1 MIRKCYR
8 TRIGRA
14 MMMVFLALI
23 VPLVVL
29 GVFMATTSA
38 STIRSEIVQNYN
50 NLLHMSSNQFTE
62 RLMDA
67 RQLAIS
73 LTVDDDLNSFCISSD
88 SRRDLFR
95 YWLFQ
100 DRLRSYAS
108 QRMMENRISVWL
120 PRQGWV
126 ISTHDSIYR
135 VGESERPALTSA
147 DALERAV
154 WGVHPS
160 VADPEKT
167 CLSLSV
173 GYVHEQQSNAIFFIE
188 ITPGEICEA
197 LAPLDDSDGIAG
209 VFLAGRD
216 GALYMEDSS
225 GLDQRA
231 LAEKLALSPEADGF
245 SHTQTGYRQDERRY
259 TVLTESLPGTEC
271 AIGILLDDG
280 VISRPNRSI
289 LDWSLA
295 EIFVFVAVAV
305 AYMYIVYRQ
314 IVRPIDG
321 VRQAMQ
327 RVGRGDFSGCAV
339 SDSRNEIGDIEAA
352 LNQMTAR
359 LQTLIQQKYVDEM
372 NLAQTQLKFLRAQIN
387 PHFLY
392 NCLFTLYT
400 FIKNEDLDNAADLA
414 VYLGQ
419 YYQINTRADSG
430 DVALYQELEH
440 VRLLVKIQSMRF
452 SGRLRYDEEIDEPL
466 RMLRIPSLT
475 LLTVAENFLTHG
487 IKNLRGTAELRI
499 TARREDGW
507 ILLRVADTGTGVEPE
522 QLEQMRSAL
531 DAAQADGANIRG
543 LQNVLLRF
551 RMLFGPETAITV
563 AANEP
568 QGQIVEIYIP
578 DKGETE
584 NV

>member
-1 MIRKCYR
+1 MC
-8 TRIGRA
+8 G
-14 MMMVFLALI
+14 
-23 VPLVVL
+23 P
-29 GVFMATTSA
+29 
-38 STIRSEIVQNYN
+38 ST
-50 NLLHMSSNQFTE
+50 
-62 RLMDA
+62 A
-67 RQLAIS
+67 
-73 LTVDDDLNSFCISSD
+73 C
-88 SRRDLFR
+88 
-95 YWLFQ
+95 
-100 DRLRSYAS
+100 
-108 QRMMENRISVWL
+108 
-120 PRQGWV
+120 
-126 ISTHDSIYR
+126 
-135 VGESERPALTSA
+135 
-147 DALERAV
+147 
-154 WGVHPS
+154 
-160 VADPEKT
+160 
-167 CLSLSV
+167 
-173 GYVHEQQSNAIFFIE
+173 
-188 ITPGEICEA
+188 
-197 LAPLDDSDGIAG
+197 
-209 VFLAGRD
+209 
-216 GALYMEDSS
+216 
-225 GLDQRA
+225 
-231 LAEKLALSPEADGF
+231 
-245 SHTQTGYRQDERRY
+245 
-259 TVLTESLPGTEC
+259 
-271 AIGILLDDG
+271 
-280 VISRPNRSI
+280 
-289 LDWSLA
+289 
-295 EIFVFVAVAV
+295 
-305 AYMYIVYRQ
+305 
-314 IVRPIDG
+314 VRPCS
-321 VRQAMQ
+321 AW
-327 RVGRGDFSGCAV
+327 
-339 SDSRNEIGDIEAA
+339 AA
-352 LNQMTAR
+352 
-359 LQTLIQQKYVDEM
+359 
-372 NLAQTQLKFLRAQIN
+372 AQTQLKFLRAQIN

-568 QGQIVEIYIP
+568 QGLIVEIYIP

>member
-1 MIRKCYR
+1 
-8 TRIGRA
+8 
-14 MMMVFLALI
+14 MMSVFLALI
-23 VPLVVL
+23 VPLAVL
-29 GVFMATTSA
+29 GFSMATTSA
-38 STIRSEIVQNYN
+38 RTIRREIVQNYN
-50 NLLHMSSNQFTE
+50 NLLRMSADQFSE

-73 LTVDDDLNSFCISSD
+73 QTVDDDLNSFTISGD

-100 DRLRSYAS
+100 ERLRAYAS
-108 QRMMENRISVWL
+108 QRMMESRISVWL

-135 VGESERPALTSA
+135 VGEGVKPALTSA

-160 VADPEKT
+160 LIDPKQT

-173 GYVHEQQSNAIFFIE
+173 GYVHEEQSNAIFFIE
-188 ITPGEICEA
+188 ITPAEICEA
-197 LAPLDDSDGIAG
+197 LAPLDNSDGIAG
-209 VFLAGRD
+209 VFLAGRG
-216 GALYMEDSS
+216 GALYMDDSA
-225 GLDQRA
+225 GVDQQA
-231 LAEKLALSPEADGF
+231 LAETLELTPEADSA
-245 SHTQTGYRQDERRY
+245 SHTQTSYRQGDRRY

-271 AIGILLDDG
+271 AIGILLDDS
-280 VISRPNRSI
+280 VVSRPNRSI
-289 LDWSLA
+289 LHWSLA
-295 EIFVFVAVAV
+295 EILVFVAVAV
-305 AYMYIVYRQ
+305 AYMYIAYRQ

-359 LQTLIQQKYVDEM
+359 LQTMIQQKYVDEM

-452 SGRLRYDEEIDEPL
+452 SGRLHYAEEIDESL

-487 IKNLRGTAELRI
+487 VKNLRGAAELRI
-499 TARREDGW
+499 TARRTDGE
-507 ILLRVADTGTGVEPE
+507 ILLRVADTGTGVAPE
-522 QLEQMRSAL
+522 QLEQMREAL
-531 DAAQADGANIRG
+531 GAAQPDRENIRG

-551 RMLFGPETAITV
+551 RMLFGPEAAIAV

-568 QGQIVEIYIP
+568 QGLIVEIHIP

-584 NV
+584 HV

>member
-1 MIRKCYR
+1 
-8 TRIGRA
+8 

-38 STIRSEIVQNYN
+38 STIRREIVQNYN

-231 LAEKLALSPEADGF
+231 LAEALALSPEADGF
-245 SHTQTGYRQDERRY
+245 SHTQTGYRQGERRY

-271 AIGILLDDG
+271 AIGILSG
-280 VISRPNRSI
+280 RYRHRS
-289 LDWSLA
+289 
-295 EIFVFVAVAV
+295 
-305 AYMYIVYRQ
+305 
-314 IVRPIDG
+314 
-321 VRQAMQ
+321 
-327 RVGRGDFSGCAV
+327 
-339 SDSRNEIGDIEAA
+339 
-352 LNQMTAR
+352 
-359 LQTLIQQKYVDEM
+359 
-372 NLAQTQLKFLRAQIN
+372 
-387 PHFLY
+387 
-392 NCLFTLYT
+392 
-400 FIKNEDLDNAADLA
+400 ADL
-414 VYLGQ
+414 Y
-419 YYQINTRADSG
+419 
-430 DVALYQELEH
+430 
-440 VRLLVKIQSMRF
+440 
-452 SGRLRYDEEIDEPL
+452 
-466 RMLRIPSLT
+466 
-475 LLTVAENFLTHG
+475 
-487 IKNLRGTAELRI
+487 
-499 TARREDGW
+499 
-507 ILLRVADTGTGVEPE
+507 GTG
-522 QLEQMRSAL
+522 AL
-531 DAAQADGANIRG
+531 WQRAAETP
-543 LQNVLLRF
+543 LQCR
-551 RMLFGPETAITV
+551 
-563 AANEP
+563 
-568 QGQIVEIYIP
+568 
-578 DKGETE
+578 
-584 NV
+584 

>member
-173 GYVHEQQSNAIFFIE
+173 GYVHEQQSNAIF
-188 ITPGEICEA
+188 
-197 LAPLDDSDGIAG
+197 LH
-209 VFLAGRD
+209 RD
-216 GALYMEDSS
+216 
-225 GLDQRA
+225 
-231 LAEKLALSPEADGF
+231 
-245 SHTQTGYRQDERRY
+245 H
-259 TVLTESLPGTEC
+259 
-271 AIGILLDDG
+271 
-280 VISRPNRSI
+280 
-289 LDWSLA
+289 
-295 EIFVFVAVAV
+295 
-305 AYMYIVYRQ
+305 
-314 IVRPIDG
+314 
-321 VRQAMQ
+321 
-327 RVGRGDFSGCAV
+327 
-339 SDSRNEIGDIEAA
+339 
-352 LNQMTAR
+352 
-359 LQTLIQQKYVDEM
+359 
-372 NLAQTQLKFLRAQIN
+372 
-387 PHFLY
+387 
-392 NCLFTLYT
+392 
-400 FIKNEDLDNAADLA
+400 
-414 VYLGQ
+414 
-419 YYQINTRADSG
+419 
-430 DVALYQELEH
+430 
-440 VRLLVKIQSMRF
+440 
-452 SGRLRYDEEIDEPL
+452 SGR
-466 RMLRIPSLT
+466 
-475 LLTVAENFLTHG
+475 
-487 IKNLRGTAELRI
+487 NLRGPRAAGRLGRH
-499 TARREDGW
+499 RR
-507 ILLRVADTGTGVEPE
+507 RVSGRAGRRAVHGGFF
-522 QLEQMRSAL
+522 RAGSA
-531 DAAQADGANIRG
+531 GAG
-543 LQNVLLRF
+543 
-551 RMLFGPETAITV
+551 
-563 AANEP
+563 
-568 QGQIVEIYIP
+568 
-578 DKGETE
+578 
-584 NV
+584 